1 MRLVRPLVDHL
12 GSYVDAL
19 RRGYSPD
26 NLRGD
31 IAAQEDLAFIARDPA
46 GFLAS
51 LDDRDA
57 RGAPITLPDGSRV
70 VRLPGFQRW
79 MWDGEFAGSIGMRWQ
94 PGTSALPASC
104 PGHIGYSVV
113 PWKQGRGYAKS
124 ALATMLIEAR
134 GIGLA
139 YVDITTDPDNVAS
152 QKVIES
158 CGGQRIERFL
168 RPASLGGGETLRYRV
183 HL

>member
-1 MRLVRPLVDHL
+1 MRLVRPVVDHL

-124 ALATMLIEAR
+124 ALATMLVEAA